1 MVEKNFEIRKIL
13 ESDKK
18 IVVDMMRKF
27 YTSPALITSGSEKI
41 FVNNVE
47 SCLKNSPYLDGFV
60 FVVEN
65 KIVGY
70 GIIAKSFSTEFGGE
84 CIWIEDIYLEEN
96 FRGQGF
102 GTKFINFVKENYPEK
117 IFRLEAEHDNL
128 KAVKTYKNFGFK
140 ELPYLEMVF
149 VKEDD

>member
-1 MVEKNFEIRKIL
+1 MAEQNFEIRKIL

-41 FVNNVE
+41 FLNNVE
-47 SCLKNSPYLDGFV
+47 SCLKNSPYLEGFV

-70 GIIAKSFSTEFGGE
+70 GMIAKSFSTEFGGE
-84 CIWIEDIYLEEN
+84 CVWIEDIYLEEN
-96 FRGQGF
+96 FRGRGF

-117 IFRLEAEHDNL
+117 IFRLEAEYDNL

-140 ELPYLEMVF
+140 ELPYLEMIF
-149 VKEDD
+149 VREDN

>member
-47 SCLKNSPYLDGFV
+47 SCLKNSPYLEGFV

-70 GIIAKSFSTEFGGE
+70 GMIAKSFSTEFGDE

-96 FRGQGF
+96 FRGQGI
-102 GTKFINFVKENYPEK
+102 GTGFIKFVRENYPEK

>member
-1 MVEKNFEIRKIL
+1 MAEKNFEIRKIT

-27 YTSPALITSGSEKI
+27 YSSPALITSGSEKI
-41 FVNNVE
+41 FANNVE

-60 FVVEN
+60 FLAEN

-70 GIIAKSFSTEFGGE
+70 GMIAKSFATEFGGE
-84 CIWIEDIYLEEN
+84 CVWIEDIYLEEN
-96 FRGQGF
+96 FRGLGI
-102 GTKFINFVKENYPEK
+102 GSSFIKFVKENYPQK
-117 IFRLEAEHDNL
+117 IFRLEAEHENL

-140 ELPYLEMVF
+140 ELPYLEMIF
-149 VKEDD
+149 VEEEI

>member
-1 MVEKNFEIRKIL
+1 MNKQNFEIRKII

-27 YTSPALITSGSEKI
+27 YSSPALITNGSEKI
-41 FVNNVE
+41 FLNNVE
-47 SCLKNSPYLDGFV
+47 SCLKNSPYIEGFV
-60 FVVEN
+60 FLAEN

-96 FRGQGF
+96 FRGQGI
-102 GTKFINFVKENYPEK
+102 GTSFINFVKENYPEK
-117 IFRLEAEHDNL
+117 IFRIEAEHDNL
-128 KAVKTYKNFGFK
+128 KAVQTYKNFGFK
-140 ELPYLEMVF
+140 ELPYLELVF
-149 VKEDD
+149 VKEDI

>member
-41 FVNNVE
+41 FLSNVE

-102 GTKFINFVKENYPEK
+102 GTSFIKFVKENYPEK

-140 ELPYLEMVF
+140 ELPYLELVF